1 MQSTKVIVGV
11 DQSVLAV
18 GDHHTVAYAVIGS
31 ERTGARPPRGSD
43 EDCAIHLATS
53 ADWRQPVSIQVE
65 IGASPAA
72 ETLAA
77 PDDIWQLDGQ
87 GLVPFRTMPLQAMT
101 GLEDPA
107 GIDLDLSLPPGI
119 YRYSAW
125 VRGRDENRAFLEA
138 WLDTM
143 TADDLTAPPA
153 LEEWLIQL
161 ALTDQHDPRP
171 APIPQFTPDEI
182 VDLIRA
188 RRAAGLGY

>member
-1 MQSTKVIVGV
+1 MQTARVIVAV

-31 ERTGARPPRGSD
+31 ERTGARPPRGSE

-53 ADWRQPVSIQVE
+53 ADWRQLVPVQVE
-65 IGASPAA
+65 IEVSLAA
-72 ETLAA
+72 ETLIA
-77 PDDIWQLDGQ
+77 PDDTWQMDGQ
-87 GLVPFRTMPLQAMT
+87 GLVPFRTMPLQTMT

-125 VRGRDENRAFLEA
+125 VRGRDENRACLEA

-161 ALTDQHDPRP
+161 ALTDQHDPTP

-182 VDLIRA
+182 VGLLQA
-188 RRAAGLGY
+188 RRAVDGRG

>member
-1 MQSTKVIVGV
+1 MQTTRVIVAV

-31 ERTGARPPRGSD
+31 ERTGARPLNGSD

-53 ADWRQPVSIQVE
+53 ADWWQPVPVQVE
-65 IGASPAA
+65 IEVNPAA
-72 ETLAA
+72 DPLTA
-77 PDDIWQLDGQ
+77 PDDTWQLDGQ

-101 GLEDPA
+101 GLENPA

-143 TADDLTAPPA
+143 TVDDLTAPPA

-161 ALTDQHDPRP
+161 TLRDQHDPTP
-171 APIPQFTPDEI
+171 APPPQLNLDEL
-182 VDLIRA
+182 VQSLQA
-188 RRAAGLGY
+188 RRAVDGRG